1 MSSSVTINITS
12 AGAQPT
18 PPATL
23 LNNLLTAVSAEVPNY
38 TASLPASLIEDMS
51 STAVGALVMI
61 DQATV
66 DLINSN
72 TPSTSNPLTLMQQ
85 GQQMGITQGL
95 LSNSSAYCLFTGI
108 AGYAIVQGFI
118 ISDGT
123 NYYTVQDNG
132 VLGNP
137 VASTYTAGIAAGV
150 MTVSA
155 IGSGQ
160 IMVGDSVAYSG
171 SPAGLVVTSF
181 IGGTG
186 GTGTYGVS
194 SLTAST
200 SGGTAIAGP
209 THGTNMMYCV
219 ANNFGTWAIPANSI
233 TSIVSSVPTG
243 YPLTVSNQTSG
254 IIGQTQESTDIY
266 RARVQ
271 QAQTAPGTGT
281 LAYLKSEIQEISGV
295 QSRLVSVSGNSKIMV
310 GGGDPYLVAGAI
322 LFALFD
328 IGDLIGSSVHSNSWT
343 ATGCTIAANQLTVG
357 SVTGTILVNDIV
369 SGLNV
374 ANPTIILKQISG
386 TTGGAGVYQINY
398 SQSIPAAQA
407 MTGAQSV
414 RNQVIPLINY
424 PDTYWILFVVP
435 VSQTVT
441 IACNWSTIAPNF
453 TANTAVQTSV
463 STAWANYINS
473 IAVGQDINTY
483 ELNQIFLDTVS
494 QYVNPGFI
502 SALSITVSING
513 TPTSPLTGT
522 GLIQGDSEGY
532 MTCSTTEIVLTRV

>member
-1 MSSSVTINITS
+1 MSSSVTISITS
-12 AGAQPT
+12 SGAQPT

-38 TASLPASLIEDMS
+38 TASLPASLIEDLS

-72 TPSTSNPLTLMQQ
+72 TPATSNPLTLLQQ

-137 VASTYTAGIAAGV
+137 VASTYTAGITAGV

-160 IMVGDSVAYSG
+160 IMVGDSVTYSG
-171 SPAGLVVTSF
+171 SPVGLVVTSF

-186 GTGTYGVS
+186 GTGTYGVN
-194 SLTAST
+194 SLTASAA
-200 SGGTAIAGP
+200 GGTSITGP
-209 THGTNMMYCV
+209 IHGTNMLYCV

-243 YPLTVSNQTSG
+243 YPLTVSNPTSG
-254 IIGQTQESTDIY
+254 IIGQTAESTDIY

-271 QAQTAPGTGT
+271 QAQIAPGTGT

-343 ATGCTIAANQLTVG
+343 ATGCTIANNQITIG

-369 SGLNV
+369 SGNNV

-398 SQSIPAAQA
+398 SQNIPSAQA
-407 MTGAQSV
+407 MIGAQSV

-463 STAWANYINS
+463 STAWATYINS

-513 TPTSPLTGT
+513 TPTSPLSGT

-532 MTCSTTEIVLTRV
+532 FTCSTAGIVLTRI